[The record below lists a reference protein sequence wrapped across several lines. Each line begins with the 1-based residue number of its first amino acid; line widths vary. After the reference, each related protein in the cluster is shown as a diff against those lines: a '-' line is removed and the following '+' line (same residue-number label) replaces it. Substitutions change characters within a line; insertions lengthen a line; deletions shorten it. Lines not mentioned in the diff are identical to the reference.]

1 MEKLKNVWEFVKNFV
16 IIAYILLIIFVTI
29 CLLSYNDYK
38 VTEFGKNTIIPII
51 DEDLEPD
58 YTVGDLVI
66 VKKGK
71 LSRVEPGDIVFFYRT
86 VSGITTI
93 NYAKVTKA
101 EMVTDTEFTYT
112 VEGDYRFSSSYF
124 IGEAENATVIPK
136 IGKALS
142 ILESKWG
149 FLFLGVFP
157 SLVAFLYTLH
167 YVVVE
172 IQENKEAE
180 KKKKKKKKKTISE
193 NNDKN
198 KLNENRD
205 KISNEEVKEMV
216 KEIIKPENKND
227 SEEKETE
234 KVEEPIKIEIEE
246 NKKVVVEIEKEKT
259 EEKVE
264 IKPEKEKKSE
274 GKIEIKPEKENIVS
288 IVPEKEDVKEKPQEV
303 IKAKVE
309 EVNDNQTEKQKKKA
323 MVEEKMKNMSE
334 EEKRALI
341 EAKLKSM
348 TPEEKKALI
357 EAKKK
362 KLEAE
367 KNKKGE

>member
-29 CLLSYNDYK
+29 CLLSFNEYK

-66 VKKGK
+66 VEKGK
-71 LSRVEPGDIVFFYRT
+71 LSRVDVGDVVFFYRT
-86 VSGITTI
+86 ISGITTI
-93 NYAKVTKA
+93 NYAKITKS

-112 VEGDYRFSSSYF
+112 VEGDYKFSSSYF

-136 IGKALS
+136 VGKVLS
-142 ILESKWG
+142 VLESKWG

-167 YVVVE
+167 YVIVE
-172 IQENKEAE
+172 VQENKEAE
-180 KKKKKKKKKTISE
+180 KKKKKKKKKKANSE
-193 NNDKN
+193 NIDKN
-198 KLNENRD
+198 KSEEPKD
-205 KISNEEVKEMV
+205 KTSDDEVKEMV
-216 KEIIKPENKND
+216 KEIIKPEDTLEENK
-227 SEEKETE
+227 SE

-246 NKKVVVEIEKEKT
+246 NKNVVVEIEKEEKK
-259 EEKVE
+259 EADEKVE
-264 IKPEKEKKSE
+264 IKPEKE
-274 GKIEIKPEKENIVS
+274 NVVS
-288 IVPEKEDVKEKPQEV
+288 IVPEKDESKEELQEVTKEKIEEVKEEQT
-303 IKAKVE
+303 VE
-309 EVNDNQTEKQKKKA
+309 QKKKA
-323 MVEEKMKNMSE
+323 MIEAKMKTMTE

>member
-29 CLLSYNDYK
+29 CLLSFNEYK

-66 VKKGK
+66 VEKGK
-71 LSRVEPGDIVFFYRT
+71 LSRVDVGDVVFFYRT
-86 VSGITTI
+86 ISGITTI
-93 NYAKVTKA
+93 NYAKITKS

-112 VEGDYRFSSSYF
+112 VEGDYKFSSSYF

-136 IGKALS
+136 VGKVLS

-167 YVVVE
+167 YVIVE
-172 IQENKEAE
+172 VQENKEAE
-180 KKKKKKKKKTISE
+180 KKKKKKKKKKTNSE
-193 NNDKN
+193 NIDKN
-198 KLNENRD
+198 KTEES
-205 KISNEEVKEMV
+205 KEKSSNAEVKEMV
-216 KEIIKPENKND
+216 KEIVKTENENTSEENKPE
-227 SEEKETE
+227 EK
-234 KVEEPIKIEIEE
+234 EEPIKIEIEE
-246 NKKVVVEIEKEKT
+246 NKKVVVEIEKEEKKET
-259 EEKVE
+259 EEKV
-264 IKPEKEKKSE
+264 
-274 GKIEIKPEKENIVS
+274 EIKPEKENIVS
-288 IVPEKEDVKEKPQEV
+288 IVPEKEETKEEPQEV
-303 IKAKVE
+303 AKE
-309 EVNDNQTEKQKKKA
+309 QTAEQKKKA
-323 MVEEKMKNMSE
+323 MIEAKMKNMTE

-362 KLEAE
+362 KIEAE

>member
-1 MEKLKNVWEFVKNFV
+1 MEELKNVWEFVKNFV

-29 CLLSYNDYK
+29 CLLSFNEYK

-66 VKKGK
+66 VEKGK
-71 LSRVEPGDIVFFYRT
+71 LSRVDVGDVVFFYRT
-86 VSGITTI
+86 ISGITTI
-93 NYAKVTKA
+93 NYAKITKS

-112 VEGDYRFSSSYF
+112 VEGDYKFSSSYF
-124 IGEAENATVIPK
+124 IGEAENATIIPK
-136 IGKALS
+136 VGKVLS
-142 ILESKWG
+142 VLESKWG

-167 YVVVE
+167 YVIVE
-172 IQENKEAE
+172 VQENKEAE
-180 KKKKKKKKKTISE
+180 KKKKKKKKTNSE
-193 NNDKN
+193 NIDKN
-198 KLNENRD
+198 KAEES
-205 KISNEEVKEMV
+205 KEKSSNVEVKEMV
-216 KEIIKPENKND
+216 KEIVKTENENA
-227 SEEKETE
+227 SEVNKTE
-234 KVEEPIKIEIEE
+234 DVKEPIKIEIEE
-246 NKKVVVEIEKEKT
+246 NKKVVVEIEKEEKKET
-259 EEKVE
+259 EEIVE
-264 IKPEKEKKSE
+264 V
-274 GKIEIKPEKENIVS
+274 KPEKENIVS
-288 IVPEKEDVKEKPQEV
+288 VVPEKEESKEEPQEV
-303 IKAKVE
+303 AKEKIE
-309 EVNDNQTEKQKKKA
+309 EVKEEQTAEQKKKA
-323 MVEEKMKNMSE
+323 MIEAKMKNMTE

-362 KLEAE
+362 KLETE